1 MLNAVLSES
10 SQWAAHTRRDVGWR
24 KIMGDNGASQMGK
37 RDETAE
43 NAQAALFLLFAV
55 IKLGPLCLLPND
67 SL

>member
-1 MLNAVLSES
+1 
-10 SQWAAHTRRDVGWR
+10 
-24 KIMGDNGASQMGK
+24 MGDNGASQMGK

-55 IKLGPLCLLPND
+55 IKLGPLCLLQND

>member
-1 MLNAVLSES
+1 
-10 SQWAAHTRRDVGWR
+10 
-24 KIMGDNGASQMGK
+24 MGDNGASQMGK

-55 IKLGPLCLLPND
+55 IKLGPVCLLQND

>member
-43 NAQAALFLLFAV
+43 NALFLLFALM
-55 IKLGPLCLLPND
+55 KLGPLCLLPND